1 MRIPTNKEYDKL
13 VKLTGGDNAK
23 MHWDRMFSYV
33 DDTDDQYRLPAAYRA
48 YRGYDSAHY

>member
-1 MRIPTNKEYDKL
+1 MRLPTNKEYDKL

-33 DDTDDQYRLPAAYRA
+33 DDTDDQSRI
-48 YRGYDSAHY
+48 